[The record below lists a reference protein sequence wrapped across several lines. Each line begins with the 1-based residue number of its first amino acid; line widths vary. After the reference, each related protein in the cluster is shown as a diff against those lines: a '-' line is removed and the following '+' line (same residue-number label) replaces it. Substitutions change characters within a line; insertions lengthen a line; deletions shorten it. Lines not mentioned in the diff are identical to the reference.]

1 MENIFDTFFE
11 TADTNADYVAA
22 GYCADIA
29 KNIENIMEAKGIN
42 NTQLAEKLNCKKP
55 YITKILSGEAN
66 LTLHSLAK
74 ISVALDSRFEIAL
87 KPTTFSEDRK
97 LKVAV
102 SQNKL
107 HESLQN
113 MKLWIAHTRR
123 SERHAVK
130 CTGIRVE
137 GFNFDKSVSAGR
149 RAASKMHTYHSR
161 SKITIHS
168 I

>member
-11 TADTNADYVAA
+11 TADTNPDYVAA

-66 LTLHSLAK
+66 LTLQSLAK

-87 KPTTFSEDRK
+87 KPITVSEDRK
-97 LKVAV
+97 LKVPI
-102 SQNKL
+102 SQNNL
-107 HESLQN
+107 HESLLN

-123 SERHAVK
+123 GERRTVK
-130 CTGIRVE
+130 CTDIRV
-137 GFNFDKSVSAGR
+137 GGSNFEKSVSAGR
-149 RAASKMHTYHSR
+149 RVASKMHAHHPR

-168 I
+168 V